1 MKLRNLLI
9 WALSTI
15 VVCYF
20 WACTNAKTP
29 PNNKGI
35 SSSIAINQT
44 VESTV
49 ALPLGIMSF
58 GWGKNFLD
66 TKSLDLPYISGMTA
80 YFGWKDIE
88 QENGV
93 YNFSDIDKLISLAK
107 RKNKIINIGFYPGSH
122 APEWLYQKGVKSF
135 SWERNLK
142 EDQARLRGQ
151 VQRQTSPLPW
161 DSIFLDHW
169 KQFISKVAE
178 KYKNEQTVGYISLTG
193 PVIRDLSTNIP
204 LKNDADWE
212 RFVSSGY
219 EPNKLRNAWIEVI
232 THYQNVLPNKRLVLA
247 IGPLRPGSSDVRMSE
262 EIVNHIIQN
271 KYSNISFLCVFL
283 NDTWFLSGGGAK
295 NIRDLLEEAKVNGL
309 AFGYQMAQSAYRNSR
324 WANNS
329 LIVKS
334 LRDSLS
340 VGITDSASWIEV
352 WHDDIID
359 PKHKEQGTP
368 NREYVSDLEWANQEL
383 LTQR

>member
-1 MKLRNLLI
+1 MKLRKLLT

-15 VVCYF
+15 VVCYL
-20 WACTNAKTP
+20 WACTTVKMP
-29 PNNKGI
+29 PNDKNM
-35 SSSIAINQT
+35 SSVAIDQT
-44 VESTV
+44 IESKV
-49 ALPLGIMSF
+49 VLPLGIMSF

-80 YFGWKDIE
+80 YFGWRDIE

-93 YNFSDIDKLISLAK
+93 YDFTKIDQLIALAK

-135 SWERNLK
+135 SWGRNLK

-161 DSIFLDHW
+161 DSVFLDYW
-169 KQFISKVAE
+169 KRFISKVAE
-178 KYKNEQTVGYISLTG
+178 KYNNEQTVGYISLTG

-204 LKNDADWE
+204 LRNNEDWR

-219 EPNKLRNAWIEVI
+219 EPDKLLKAWLEII
-232 THYQNVLPNKRLVLA
+232 DHYENVLADKHLVLA
-247 IGPLRPGSSDVRMSE
+247 IAPIRPRSSDVRMSE
-262 EIVNHIIQN
+262 EIVNHIIKN
-271 KYSNISFLCVFL
+271 KYSNISFLSVFL

-295 NIRDLLEEAKVNGL
+295 NIRDLLQEAKVNGST
-309 AFGYQMAQSAYRNSR
+309 FGYQMAQSAFRNSR
-324 WANNS
+324 WVNKPR
-329 LIVKS
+329 IVTS
-334 LRDSLS
+334 LRDSLA
-340 VGITDSASWIEV
+340 VGITDGASWIEV

-359 PKHKEQGTP
+359 PKYKKQGIP
-368 NREYVSDLEWANQEL
+368 NRQYVSDLEWANQEL